1 MKRIL
6 TGITPSGYPHLG
18 NYIGAIKPSL
28 ELLDE
33 KCESFLFIADL
44 HALIK
49 VSDPRKLEEL
59 SSAIAMAWLASGLDP
74 NKTNFYRQSDVPE
87 ITELA
92 WLLSCISEKGLLNRA
107 HAYKAAVDQ
116 NNESGKKEMDEGIS
130 VGLFSYPLLM
140 ASDILTPNATHV
152 PVGKDQQ
159 QHLEITRDIAEK
171 FNNKYGKFFN
181 LPEAV
186 IQNEKTILGTD
197 GRKMSKSYNNIIPL
211 LSTEK
216 ELRKSVMKIV
226 TNSQEPGEKK
236 DWKDNTLFAIYSS
249 FASVEKQEDMKNLF
263 EDGIGW
269 GDAKQKAFEDL
280 NLMLLPIREK
290 FLELSNNKKFIE
302 EILKSGAER
311 VRSHTA
317 PALKEVK
324 KLVGISG
331 L

>member
-28 ELLDE
+28 DLLDE

-44 HALIK
+44 HAVIK
-49 VSDPRKLEEL
+49 VSDPNKLEEL
-59 SSAIAMAWLASGLDP
+59 STAIAMAWLASGLDP
-74 NKTNFYRQSDVPE
+74 NTTSFYRQSDVPE

-92 WLLSCISEKGLLNRA
+92 WLLSCITEKGLLNRA

-130 VGLFSYPLLM
+130 LGLFSYPLLM

-171 FNNKYGKFFN
+171 FNSKYGKFFN
-181 LPEAV
+181 VPEAV
-186 IQNEKTILGTD
+186 IQNEKTVLGTD

-211 LSTEK
+211 LSNEK

-226 TNSQEPGEKK
+226 TNSREPGEKK
-236 DWKDNTLFAIYSS
+236 EWKDNTLFAIYSS
-249 FASVEKQEDMKNLF
+249 FASVEKQENMKNLF

-269 GDAKQKAFEDL
+269 GDAKQKVFEDL
-280 NLMLLPIREK
+280 NQMLLPIREK
-290 FLELSNNKKFIE
+290 FMELSNNKKFIE
-302 EILKSGAER
+302 EILKSGAEK
-311 VRSHTA
+311 VRLQTV

-324 KLVGISG
+324 KLVGISR

>member
-28 ELLDE
+28 DLLDK

-44 HALIK
+44 HAVIK
-49 VSDPRKLEEL
+49 VSEPTRLEEL
-59 SSAIAMAWLASGLDP
+59 SNAIAMAWLASGLNP
-74 NKTNFYRQSDVPE
+74 NTTNFYRQSDVPE

-92 WLLSCISEKGLLNRA
+92 WLLSCITEKGLLNRA

-116 NNESGKKEMDEGIS
+116 NNERGKKEMDEGIS
-130 VGLFSYPLLM
+130 LGLFSYPLLM

-171 FNNKYGKFFN
+171 FNNRYGKFFN
-181 LPEAV
+181 VPEAV
-186 IQNEKTILGTD
+186 IQNEKTVLGTD

-236 DWKDNTLFAIYSS
+236 EWKDNTLFAIYSS
-249 FASVEKQEDMKNLF
+249 FASVEKQENMKNLF

-269 GDAKQKAFEDL
+269 GDAKQKVFEDL

-290 FLELSNNKKFIE
+290 FMDLSNNKKFIE
-302 EILKSGAER
+302 EILKSGAEK
-311 VRSHTA
+311 VRSRTV

-324 KLVGISG
+324 KLVGISR

>member
-28 ELLDE
+28 DLLDE

-44 HALIK
+44 HAVIK
-49 VSDPRKLEEL
+49 VSDPDKLEEL
-59 SSAIAMAWLASGLDP
+59 SNAIAMGWLASGLDP
-74 NKTNFYRQSDVPE
+74 HTTSFYRQSDVPE

-92 WLLSCISEKGLLNRA
+92 WLLSCITEKGLLNRA

-130 VGLFSYPLLM
+130 LGLFSYPLLM

-171 FNNKYGKFFN
+171 FNSKYGKFFN
-181 LPEAV
+181 VPEAV
-186 IQNEKTILGTD
+186 IQNEKTVLGTD

-211 LSTEK
+211 LSNEK

-226 TNSQEPGEKK
+226 TNSREPGEKK
-236 DWKDNTLFAIYSS
+236 EWKDNTLFAIYSS
-249 FASVEKQEDMKNLF
+249 FASVEKQENMKNLF

-269 GDAKQKAFEDL
+269 GDAKQKVFEDL
-280 NLMLLPIREK
+280 NQMLLPIREK
-290 FLELSNNKKFIE
+290 FMELSNNKKFIE
-302 EILKSGAER
+302 EILKSGAEK
-311 VRSHTA
+311 VRLQTV

-324 KLVGISG
+324 KLVGISR

>member
-28 ELLDE
+28 DLLDE

-44 HALIK
+44 HAVIK
-49 VSDPRKLEEL
+49 VSDPNKLEEL
-59 SSAIAMAWLASGLDP
+59 STAIAMAWLASGLDP
-74 NKTNFYRQSDVPE
+74 NTTSFYRQSDVPE

-92 WLLSCISEKGLLNRA
+92 WLLSCITEKGLLNRA

-130 VGLFSYPLLM
+130 LGLFSYPLLM

-171 FNNKYGKFFN
+171 FNSKYGKFFN
-181 LPEAV
+181 VPEAV
-186 IQNEKTILGTD
+186 IQNEKTVLGTD

-216 ELRKSVMKIV
+216 ELRKSVMRIV

-236 DWKDNTLFAIYSS
+236 EWRDNTLFVIYSS
-249 FASVEKQEDMKNLF
+249 FASVEKQENMKNLF

-269 GDAKQKAFEDL
+269 GDAKQKVFEDL
-280 NLMLLPIREK
+280 NQMLLPIREK
-290 FLELSNNKKFIE
+290 FMELSNNKKFIE
-302 EILKSGAER
+302 EILKSGAEK
-311 VRSHTA
+311 VRLQTV

-324 KLVGISG
+324 KLVGIG
-331 L
+331 RV

>member
-28 ELLDE
+28 DLLDE

-44 HALIK
+44 HAVIK
-49 VSDPRKLEEL
+49 VSDPNKLEEL
-59 SSAIAMAWLASGLDP
+59 SNAIAMAWLASGLDP
-74 NKTNFYRQSDVPE
+74 DTTSFYRQSDVPE

-92 WLLSCISEKGLLNRA
+92 WLLSCITEKGLLNRA

-130 VGLFSYPLLM
+130 LGLFSYPLLM

-171 FNNKYGKFFN
+171 FNSKYGKFFN
-181 LPEAV
+181 VPEAV
-186 IQNEKTILGTD
+186 IQNEKTVLGTD

-211 LSTEK
+211 LSNEK

-236 DWKDNTLFAIYSS
+236 EWKDNTLFAIYSS
-249 FASVEKQEDMKNLF
+249 FASVEKQENMKNLF

-269 GDAKQKAFEDL
+269 GDAKQKVFEDL
-280 NLMLLPIREK
+280 NQMLLPIREK
-290 FLELSNNKKFIE
+290 FMELSNNKEFIE
-302 EILKSGAER
+302 EILKSGAEK
-311 VRSHTA
+311 VRLHTV

-324 KLVGISG
+324 KLVGISR

>member
-28 ELLDE
+28 DLLDE

-49 VSDPRKLEEL
+49 VWDPVKLDEL
-59 SSAIAMAWLASGLDP
+59 SKNIAMAWLASGLDAD
-74 NKTNFYRQSDVPE
+74 KTFFYRQSDIPE

-92 WLLSCISEKGLLNRA
+92 WILSCVTEKGLLNRA

-116 NNESGKKEMDEGIS
+116 NKESGKKDYEEGIS
-130 VGLFSYPLLM
+130 LGLFSYPLLM
-140 ASDILTPNATHV
+140 ACDILTPNATHV

-159 QHLEITRDIAEK
+159 QHLEITRDIALK
-171 FNNKYGKFFN
+171 FNKRYEEVFN
-181 LPEAV
+181 LPEGV
-186 IQNEKTILGTD
+186 ISSDHFVQGID

-211 LSTEK
+211 LGTEE
-216 ELRKSVMKIV
+216 ELKKSVMKIV

-236 DWKDNTLFAIYSS
+236 EWKENTLFSIYSS
-249 FASVEKQEDMKNLF
+249 FANEVQIADLKAKFN
-263 EDGIGW
+263 DGIGW
-269 GDAKQKAFEDL
+269 GDAKLILFQDL
-280 NLMLLPIREK
+280 NEVLLPIREK
-290 FLELSNNKKFIE
+290 FQDLQTRESDIE
-302 EILKSGAER
+302 ELLQENAKKVRKFTIPFLEKIKS
-311 VRSHTA
+311 V
-317 PALKEVK
+317 
-324 KLVGISG
+324 VG

>member
-28 ELLDE
+28 DLLDE

-44 HALIK
+44 HAVIK
-49 VSDPRKLEEL
+49 VSDPKKLEEL
-59 SSAIAMAWLASGLDP
+59 SNAIAMAWLASGLDP

-92 WLLSCISEKGLLNRA
+92 WLLSCIAEKGLLNRA

-130 VGLFSYPLLM
+130 LGLFSYPLLM

-171 FNNKYGKFFN
+171 FNNKYGNFFN
-181 LPEAV
+181 VPEAV
-186 IQNEKTILGTD
+186 IQDEKTVLGTD

-236 DWKDNTLFAIYSS
+236 EWRDNTLFSIYSS
-249 FASVEKQEDMKNLF
+249 FATEEKQKEMKNLF

-269 GDAKQKAFEDL
+269 GDAKQIVFEDL
-280 NLMLLPIREK
+280 NVMLLPIREN
-290 FLELSNNKKFIE
+290 FNEYINNKKYIE
-302 EILKSGAER
+302 EILKSGAEK
-311 VRSHTA
+311 VRAQTV
-317 PALKEVK
+317 PILKEVK
-324 KLVGISG
+324 KLVGIST